1 MTPLPLHAGNPG
13 PFTGDG
19 NWTYLIDGDTPVL
32 IDAGVGHSSHL
43 DAIDRA
49 LRTRPLHL
57 VVTHAHSD
65 HIAGAPALVARRQ
78 SLQLSKMPWPERDR
92 ELPWAP
98 LADGDVITT
107 GAGDLR
113 VVHTPGH
120 APDHLC
126 FWHAESRTI
135 FTGDM
140 LVQGSTVMI
149 PASQRGSL
157 VEYLQSLDRLLA
169 LDPARAWPA
178 HGPVIED
185 PAALIRHYIDHRAQ
199 RERQV
204 VSALDGGATTIGHLL
219 TRIYPTLQPA
229 LEPMARESLLAHLI
243 KLETEGRAAR
253 HDAGWVLLPPAPGAQ
268 RDSLY

>member
-19 NWTYLIDGDTPVL
+19 NWTYFIDGNTPLL
-32 IDAGVGHSSHL
+32 IDAGVGQLSHL

-49 LRTRPLHL
+49 LGARPLHL

-65 HIAGAPALVARRQ
+65 HIAGAAALRARRQ
-78 SLQLSKMPWPERDR
+78 AVQLSKMPWPERDR
-92 ELPWAP
+92 DLPWVP
-98 LADGDVITT
+98 LADGDVIST
-107 GAGDLR
+107 GAGDLQ
-113 VVHTPGH
+113 VIHTPGH
-120 APDHLC
+120 APDHVC
-126 FWHAESRTI
+126 FWHAESRTL

-157 VEYLQSLDRLLA
+157 VDYLQSLDRLLA
-169 LDPARAWPA
+169 LDAARAWPA

-185 PAALIRHYIDHRAQ
+185 PAALIRHYINHRAQ
-199 RERQV
+199 REAQV
-204 VSALDGGATTIGHLL
+204 VAALQGGATTMEHLL
-219 TRIYPTLQPA
+219 ARIYPALQPA

-253 HDAGWVLLPPAPGAQ
+253 HDAGWVPASPASGA
-268 RDSLY
+268 